1 MQQIIFEEPYFSN
14 FYYIYVYRNSKMS
27 ASVKTSI
34 AKTKKVRKFKST
46 SEAIKV
52 LSNEAKK
59 RMFEKHG
66 KKFLSDCNI

>member
-1 MQQIIFEEPYFSN
+1 
-14 FYYIYVYRNSKMS
+14 MS
-27 ASVKTSI
+27 AAVKISG
-34 AKTKKVRKFKST
+34 TKSKKLRKFKST

-52 LSNEAKK
+52 LSKEAKK